1 MLGHRIKELRG
12 QQGLTQGQVA
22 EYSGLTRSYIS
33 LLEIGQI
40 SHPSAEKLIRLARAL
55 HVNPETLFLAA
66 GYVAEEQAPDLPDF
80 YTYVSRKFSDNPRMQ
95 RALIGTYEAVR
106 PED

>member
-1 MLGHRIKELRG
+1 MLGQKIKELRG
-12 QQGLTQGQVA
+12 RQGLTQARIA

-40 SHPSAEKLIRLARAL
+40 ANPSAEKLIRLAKAL
-55 HVNPETLFLAA
+55 HVTPEVLFLAA

-80 YTYVSRKFSDNPRMQ
+80 YTYVSRKFSDNPRLQ
-95 RALIGTYEAVR
+95 RALIGTYEAVQ
-106 PED
+106 PND